1 MTLKPKQYNDD
12 DGRVVCNM
20 DVDGIRMHDKR
31 VRREQRQIQKV
42 AQGNQMTKAEA
53 RQFTWYA
60 VLAGLLIASV
70 FSVTW
75 ILFILFCTQ
84 IWFR

>member
-1 MTLKPKQYNDD
+1 MANKPKQYDDD
-12 DGRVVCNM
+12 DGRVICDM
-20 DVDGIRMHDKR
+20 DVEGMRWHDKR
-31 VRREQRQIQKV
+31 VRGEKREARR
-42 AQGNQMTKAEA
+42 AARGDQMTKSEA

-60 VLAGLLIASV
+60 VLAGMLIAAV

-75 ILFILFCTQ
+75 ILFILFCTE